1 MKIQVKTLKSDL
13 FTIECGEE
21 DQVGKKCPVLFRLH
35 GFFASHVVPR
45 CPVRTCVDVDLA
57 CAPLRRCGP
66 FLQVGSLKSK
76 IEAARPELSVDR
88 QKLIHAGKVLK
99 DDQTVSSLGI
109 KESDFIVCMVTKE
122 TAKPKI
128 AADPVPAAAPS
139 SAVPTTPAAT
149 AAPSAAPGAPAA
161 AAAAAPAAAAAAVNS
176 QFVTQEAVDSLTA
189 MGFPEA
195 ETRAALAAATG
206 NPDLAYEFLLTGIPE
221 QAQARAAPAAASP
234 ATALAGPAG
243 GAADIESLRQ
253 HPQFN
258 TLKQLIQSNPAAL
271 PQVLQLIGQQSPQLL
286 EAIHAN
292 NDAFL
297 AMMNEPITAAPAPAA
312 AAPSSAAARDMGNPA
327 QMIQALATMP
337 AEQRAAFAQSLGMTP
352 EQLQGMMQMMA
363 MMPPGQLEQA
373 MAGMGGMGGMGGPP
387 PGANVIRLTEE
398 EMAAV
403 NRLVAL
409 GFDQQQAA
417 QAYLACDKNEALAA
431 NFLLEGGFMDDDD
444 GGDDM
449 YN

>member
-1 MKIQVKTLKSDL
+1 M
-13 FTIECGEE
+13 
-21 DQVGKKCPVLFRLH
+21 
-35 GFFASHVVPR
+35 
-45 CPVRTCVDVDLA
+45 
-57 CAPLRRCGP
+57 
-66 FLQVGSLKSK
+66 
-76 IEAARPELSVDR
+76 DR

-139 SAVPTTPAAT
+139 SAVPTTPAAS
-149 AAPSAAPGAPAA
+149 AAPSAAPGAPVAAAASPATAA
-161 AAAAAPAAAAAAVNS
+161 AAAAAANS
-176 QFVTQEAVDSLTA
+176 QFVTQDAVDSLTA

-195 ETRAALAAATG
+195 ETRAALAAAMG

-221 QAQARAAPAAASP
+221 HAQARAAPAAASP

-297 AMMNEPITAAPAPAA
+297 AMMNEPISDTPAPAT
-312 AAPSSAAARDMGNPA
+312 APSSAAAAQGGGGMGNPM
-327 QMIQALATMP
+327 QMMQALASMP
-337 AEQRAAFAQSLGMTP
+337 AEQRAAFAQTLGMTP

-373 MAGMGGMGGMGGPP
+373 MAGMGGMGGGGGGAPA
-387 PGANVIRLTEE
+387 GANVIRLTEE
-398 EMAAV
+398 EMASV

-444 GGDDM
+444 GGGDDM